1 MKIDLPLYPVLNEEL
16 LELIDVNLENIEFK
30 FHKKIKVKN
39 RETISIEKI
48 EVEDNLSSV
57 IEINGPSV
65 TWDVAYDNL
74 IINQKLYIKNPKLL
88 FGDYGLAESG
98 AKIGIG
104 FVWYSRESKQRG
116 AKHIS
121 SFSSN
126 DSVISEAFEVSFEP
140 GQLRGNLHYEIILF
154 IDEIDE
160 SRSSYLANEYGT
172 VLGNIYSVE
181 LVLEGNSSSFPI
193 VSIEDDNQPLWT
205 LYCNW
210 GDLSDLFEDSVRL
223 RLNFNHKDYALL
235 NVESKKYNDEFFK
248 QIMIN
253 VVAIIIQTAF
263 DKNEIELV
271 EETEY
276 FQPGTMGS
284 LIKYYLE
291 THQVKYDTPTDIFSS
306 VMRSIW
312 R

>member
-1 MKIDLPLYPVLNEEL
+1 M
-16 LELIDVNLENIEFK
+16 
-30 FHKKIKVKN
+30 
-39 RETISIEKI
+39 
-48 EVEDNLSSV
+48 
-57 IEINGPSV
+57 
-65 TWDVAYDNL
+65 
-74 IINQKLYIKNPKLL
+74 
-88 FGDYGLAESG
+88 
-98 AKIGIG
+98 
-104 FVWYSRESKQRG
+104 
-116 AKHIS
+116 
-121 SFSSN
+121 
-126 DSVISEAFEVSFEP
+126 
-140 GQLRGNLHYEIILF
+140 
-154 IDEIDE
+154 
-160 SRSSYLANEYGT
+160 
-172 VLGNIYSVE
+172 
-181 LVLEGNSSSFPI
+181 
-193 VSIEDDNQPLWT
+193 
-205 LYCNW
+205 
-210 GDLSDLFEDSVRL
+210 

>member
-181 LVLEGNSSSFPI
+181 LVLEGNSSSFRR
-193 VSIEDDNQPLWT
+193 Q
-205 LYCNW
+205 C
-210 GDLSDLFEDSVRL
+210 
-223 RLNFNHKDYALL
+223 
-235 NVESKKYNDEFFK
+235 
-248 QIMIN
+248 
-253 VVAIIIQTAF
+253 
-263 DKNEIELV
+263 
-271 EETEY
+271 
-276 FQPGTMGS
+276 
-284 LIKYYLE
+284 
-291 THQVKYDTPTDIFSS
+291 
-306 VMRSIW
+306 
-312 R
+312 